1 MSNQRS
7 LVDGT
12 TGSRNVGSFL
22 LHLSVHSRDSLD
34 VVGVT
39 VRIGS
44 RGSSVSNWSRDN
56 RAMGSV
62 RDRSSGIGGDWG
74 GVGSDRGNAGVA
86 GVRDGRGSVSGDVLG
101 RNVLLDH
108 SRGWDAVH
116 RRDGVVVVGLSA
128 GDQSDHDYSC
138 DAL

>member
-1 MSNQRS
+1 MANDLERRTSDR
-7 LVDGT
+7 
-12 TGSRNVGSFL
+12 
-22 LHLSVHSRDSLD
+22 VHAHDLYL
-34 VVGVT
+34 
-39 VRIGS
+39 
-44 RGSSVSNWSRDN
+44 
-56 RAMGSV
+56 A
-62 RDRSSGIGGDWG
+62 
-74 GVGSDRGNAGVA
+74 GVGNGRSNAGVA

-108 SRGWDAVH
+108 SRGWHAVH